1 MEPGGERELRR
12 RHLPEL
18 RHQAAEYYRS
28 NEVPQ
33 RLEEALNATF
43 YLRPPDLYGHLADAP
58 TATTV
63 VQTSATHHKNED
75 KGSLANYFSK
85 FSKPPVIC
93 KLIGRKVL
101 DGVGRPTLEVE
112 IFCTVKNHEKSICST
127 VVSSHSEILENAS
140 PEAIDADENERNDSI
155 NRALEWV
162 NGSLNEMLRDLQPAD
177 QCKADELLGEYFA
190 KKVEEEKERK
200 AIEKEEQ
207 EAAISAPAYV
217 PALSAVTP
225 SGKKKGVKL
234 GKKSSVAEK
243 PISPAEPIEPVLCGS
258 IAIAGLSLAV
268 AKTGA
273 TINNTPL
280 YLHLALMK
288 HDLDLPKELTM
299 PLPMVTLLSCGKSS
313 SGKLKLM
320 KEVMLIPPAELTVK
334 QGIER
339 LLEIQKQMMRLLD
352 PSSPQLTDS
361 KKGSARSAVKK
372 APPSVLK
379 RISHLGCL
387 ITGCDSLEQPL
398 ILLQTACRNL
408 GLELGIDVH
417 LAINCAAHEL
427 MDYTKGKY
435 EILTGTLK
443 SPDEMV
449 DMYVDLINKYPS
461 IIALIDPL
469 RKEDGQQWSNI
480 CNAVGSR
487 CYLIA
492 EDAAKSI
499 SKLVEDQNINVPKC
513 SGLIIKY
520 TNQTKIS
527 DLTELTRLLD
537 GQRHIAILGSPA
549 GESSDDSLVDLA
561 VGLGARFIKLGGLSR
576 GERVTKYNRLLAIEE
591 ELAKNGTLRSGEN
604 HEFVDF
610 AEEALTVEE
619 LLDALPT
626 IEQDP
631 WPSEHSQPLLA
642 QDQNPVSLHG
652 STLHL
657 NEATNLDPSILP

>member
-1 MEPGGERELRR
+1 MEPGGARELRR
-12 RHLPEL
+12 RLPEL

-43 YLRPPDLYGHLADAP
+43 YRRPADLYGH
-58 TATTV
+58 
-63 VQTSATHHKNED
+63 
-75 KGSLANYFSK
+75 LANYFSK

-101 DGVGRPTLEVE
+101 DGVGRLTLEVE
-112 IFCTVKNHEKSICST
+112 IFCTVKNHEKSICSI

-140 PEAIDADENERNDSI
+140 PEAIDADEKERNDSI

-177 QCKADELLGEYFA
+177 QCKVDELLGEYFA

-200 AIEKEEQ
+200 EIEREEQ
-207 EAAISAPAYV
+207 EAAISAPACV

-234 GKKSSVAEK
+234 GKKCSVAEK
-243 PISPAEPIEPVLCGS
+243 PIPPAEPIEPVLCGS
-258 IAIAGLSLAV
+258 IAIGGLSLAV

-288 HDLDLPKELTM
+288 HDQDLPKELTV

-320 KEVMLIPPAELTVK
+320 KEVMLIPPTELTVK
-334 QGIER
+334 QGTER

-352 PSSPQLTDS
+352 PVV
-361 KKGSARSAVKK
+361 KG
-372 APPSVLK
+372 PSVLK

-398 ILLQTACRNL
+398 ILMQTACRNL

-449 DMYVDLINKYPS
+449 DLYVDLINKYPS
-461 IIALIDPL
+461 IIALVDPL

-527 DLTELTRLLD
+527 DLMELTRLLD
-537 GQRHIAILGSPA
+537 GQKHIAILGSPA

-576 GERVTKYNRLLAIEE
+576 GERVTKYNRLLTIEE
-591 ELAKNGTLRSGEN
+591 ELAKNRTLRSGEN

-610 AEEALTVEE
+610 AEEAQTAEE
-619 LLDALPT
+619 LLDALPPL
-626 IEQDP
+626 EQDS
-631 WPSEHSQPLLA
+631 WPSQHSQPPLA

-652 STLHL
+652 GTLHL
-657 NEATNLDPSILP
+657 NKATKMDASIFP

>member
-1 MEPGGERELRR
+1 MEPGGERERR
-12 RHLPEL
+12 RRDLPEL

-43 YLRPPDLYGHLADAP
+43 YLRPADLYGHLA
-58 TATTV
+58 
-63 VQTSATHHKNED
+63 
-75 KGSLANYFSK
+75 NYFST

-112 IFCTVKNHEKSICST
+112 IFCTVKNHEKSICSI

-140 PEAIDADENERNDSI
+140 PEAIDADEKERNDSI
-155 NRALEWV
+155 NRALEWI

-177 QCKADELLGEYFA
+177 QCKVDELLGEYFA

-207 EAAISAPAYV
+207 EAVISVPAYI
-217 PALSAVTP
+217 PAVSAVTP

-258 IAIAGLSLAV
+258 IAIGGLSLAV

-288 HDLDLPKELTM
+288 HDQLSQFQDLPKELTV

-320 KEVMLIPPAELTVK
+320 KEVMLIPPTELTVK

-352 PSSPQLTDS
+352 PVG
-361 KKGSARSAVKK
+361 KG
-372 APPSVLK
+372 
-379 RISHLGCL
+379 
-387 ITGCDSLEQPL
+387 
-398 ILLQTACRNL
+398 
-408 GLELGIDVH
+408 
-417 LAINCAAHEL
+417 
-427 MDYTKGKY
+427 TKGKY
-435 EILTGTLK
+435 EVLTGTLK

-480 CNAVGSR
+480 CNTVGSR

-610 AEEALTVEE
+610 AEEAQTAEE
-619 LLDALPT
+619 LLDALPPT
-626 IEQDP
+626 EQDP
-631 WPSEHSQPLLA
+631 WPSQNSQPLLA
-642 QDQNPVSLHG
+642 QVQNPDSLHG
-652 STLHL
+652 SSLHL
-657 NEATNLDPSILP
+657 NEATKMDPSIFP

>member
-372 APPSVLK
+372 AP
-379 RISHLGCL
+379 
-387 ITGCDSLEQPL
+387 
-398 ILLQTACRNL
+398 
-408 GLELGIDVH
+408 
-417 LAINCAAHEL
+417 
-427 MDYTKGKY
+427 TKGKY

>member
-352 PSSPQLTDS
+352 PVSKGSSPQLTDS

-427 MDYTKGKY
+427 MDY
-435 EILTGTLK
+435 
-443 SPDEMV
+443 
-449 DMYVDLINKYPS
+449 
-461 IIALIDPL
+461 
-469 RKEDGQQWSNI
+469 DGQQWSNI

>member
-1 MEPGGERELRR
+1 MEPGGERELLPR

-43 YLRPPDLYGHLADAP
+43 YLRPPDLYGHLA
-58 TATTV
+58 
-63 VQTSATHHKNED
+63 
-75 KGSLANYFSK
+75 NYFSK

-101 DGVGRPTLEVE
+101 DGIGRPTLEVE
-112 IFCTVKNHEKSICST
+112 IFCTVKNHEKSICSI
-127 VVSSHSEILENAS
+127 VVSSHSEILDNAS
-140 PEAIDADENERNDSI
+140 PEAIDADEKERNDSI

-225 SGKKKGVKL
+225 SGKKKGGKL

-243 PISPAEPIEPVLCGS
+243 PISPAEPIEPLLCGS
-258 IAIAGLSLAV
+258 IAIGGLSLAV

-273 TINNTPL
+273 TINNIPL
-280 YLHLALMK
+280 YLRLALMK
-288 HDLDLPKELTM
+288 HDQDLPKELTM
-299 PLPMVTLLSCGKSS
+299 PLPMVSLLSCGKSS

-320 KEVMLIPPAELTVK
+320 KEVMLVPPAELTVK

-339 LLEIQKQMMRLLD
+339 LLEIQKQMVRLLD
-352 PSSPQLTDS
+352 PVS
-361 KKGSARSAVKK
+361 KG
-372 APPSVLK
+372 PSVLK

-408 GLELGIDVH
+408 GLELGIDVQ

-427 MDYTKGKY
+427 MDY
-435 EILTGTLK
+435 
-443 SPDEMV
+443 
-449 DMYVDLINKYPS
+449 
-461 IIALIDPL
+461 
-469 RKEDGQQWSNI
+469 DGQQWSNI

-527 DLTELTRLLD
+527 DLTELTRLLE

-604 HEFVDF
+604 HGFVDF

-619 LLDALPT
+619 LLNACPT
-626 IEQDP
+626 TEQDP

-642 QDQNPVSLHG
+642 QDQNPLSLHG

-657 NEATNLDPSILP
+657 NEATNLDPSIFP

>member
-1 MEPGGERELRR
+1 MEPGGERELRRR

-43 YLRPPDLYGHLADAP
+43 YLRPPDLYGHLA
-58 TATTV
+58 
-63 VQTSATHHKNED
+63 
-75 KGSLANYFSK
+75 NYFSK

-101 DGVGRPTLEVE
+101 DGTGRPTLEVE
-112 IFCTVKNHEKSICST
+112 IFCTVKNHEKSICSI
-127 VVSSHSEILENAS
+127 VVSSHSEILDSAS
-140 PEAIDADENERNDSI
+140 PEAIDADENERNDTV

-258 IAIAGLSLAV
+258 IAIGGLSLAV

-288 HDLDLPKELTM
+288 HDQDLPKELTM

-352 PSSPQLTDS
+352 PVS
-361 KKGSARSAVKK
+361 KG
-372 APPSVLK
+372 PSVLK

-408 GLELGIDVH
+408 GLELGTDVH

-427 MDYTKGKY
+427 MDY
-435 EILTGTLK
+435 
-443 SPDEMV
+443 
-449 DMYVDLINKYPS
+449 
-461 IIALIDPL
+461 
-469 RKEDGQQWSNI
+469 DGQQWSNI

-499 SKLVEDQNINVPKC
+499 SKLVEDQNINIPKC

-527 DLTELTRLLD
+527 DLTELTRLLE

-610 AEEALTVEE
+610 AEEVLTVEE

-626 IEQDP
+626 TEQDP
-631 WPSEHSQPLLA
+631 WSSEHSQPLLA
-642 QDQNPVSLHG
+642 HDQNPVSLHG

-657 NEATNLDPSILP
+657 NEATNLDPSIFP

>member
-1 MEPGGERELRR
+1 MEPGREGELQR

-18 RHQAAEYYRS
+18 RRQAAEYYRS

-43 YLRPPDLYGHLADAP
+43 YLRPADLYGHLA
-58 TATTV
+58 
-63 VQTSATHHKNED
+63 
-75 KGSLANYFSK
+75 NYFST

-93 KLIGRKVL
+93 RLIGRKVL
-101 DGVGRPTLEVE
+101 DGVGQPTLEVE
-112 IFCTVKNHEKSICST
+112 IFCTVKNYEKSICSI

-140 PEAIDADENERNDSI
+140 PEAIDADEKERNDSI

-177 QCKADELLGEYFA
+177 QCKVDELLGEYFA
-190 KKVEEEKERK
+190 RKVEEEKERK

-207 EAAISAPAYV
+207 EAAISAPACV

-243 PISPAEPIEPVLCGS
+243 PIPPMEPIEPVLCGS
-258 IAIAGLSLAV
+258 IAIGGLSLAV

-288 HDLDLPKELTM
+288 HNQDLPKELTV

-320 KEVMLIPPAELTVK
+320 KEVMLIPPTELTVK
-334 QGIER
+334 QV
-339 LLEIQKQMMRLLD
+339 LSVIQIWDHLTKVFQDTD
-352 PSSPQLTDS
+352 PR
-361 KKGSARSAVKK
+361 KVKTK
-372 APPSVLK
+372 IILK

-398 ILLQTACRNL
+398 SLMQTACKNL
-408 GLELGIDVH
+408 GLELGIHVH

-461 IIALIDPL
+461 IIALVDPL
-469 RKEDGQQWSNI
+469 RKEDDQQWSNI

-492 EDAAKSI
+492 EDASKSI
-499 SKLVEDQNINVPKC
+499 SKLMEDQNINVPKC

-591 ELAKNGTLRSGEN
+591 ELAKNGTLRMS
-604 HEFVDF
+604 FF
-610 AEEALTVEE
+610 LTCFQ
-619 LLDALPT
+619 LAMNKRT
-626 IEQDP
+626 KIAGGMIETAPQ
-631 WPSEHSQPLLA
+631 EGKGMKRL
-642 QDQNPVSLHG
+642 
-652 STLHL
+652 
-657 NEATNLDPSILP
+657 

>member
-1 MEPGGERELRR
+1 MEPGREGELQR

-18 RHQAAEYYRS
+18 RRQAAEYYRS

-43 YLRPPDLYGHLADAP
+43 YLRPADLYGHLA
-58 TATTV
+58 
-63 VQTSATHHKNED
+63 
-75 KGSLANYFSK
+75 NYFST

-93 KLIGRKVL
+93 RLIGRKVL
-101 DGVGRPTLEVE
+101 DGVGQPTLEVE
-112 IFCTVKNHEKSICST
+112 IFCTVKNYEKSICSI

-140 PEAIDADENERNDSI
+140 PEAIDADEKERNDSI

-177 QCKADELLGEYFA
+177 QCKVDELLGEYFA
-190 KKVEEEKERK
+190 RKVEEEKERK

-207 EAAISAPAYV
+207 EAAISAPACV

-243 PISPAEPIEPVLCGS
+243 PIPPMEPIEPVLCGS
-258 IAIAGLSLAV
+258 IAIGGLSLAV

-288 HDLDLPKELTM
+288 HNQELTV

-320 KEVMLIPPAELTVK
+320 KEVMLIPPTELTVK
-334 QGIER
+334 QVL

-352 PSSPQLTDS
+352 PVG
-361 KKGSARSAVKK
+361 KG
-372 APPSVLK
+372 

-398 ILLQTACRNL
+398 SLMQTACKNL
-408 GLELGIDVH
+408 GLELGIHVH

-461 IIALIDPL
+461 IIALVDPL
-469 RKEDGQQWSNI
+469 RKEDDQQWSNI

-492 EDAAKSI
+492 EDASKSI
-499 SKLVEDQNINVPKC
+499 SKLMEDQNINVPKC

-591 ELAKNGTLRSGEN
+591 ELAKNGTLRMS
-604 HEFVDF
+604 FF
-610 AEEALTVEE
+610 LTCFQ
-619 LLDALPT
+619 LAMNKRT
-626 IEQDP
+626 KIAGGMIETAPQ
-631 WPSEHSQPLLA
+631 EGKGMKRL
-642 QDQNPVSLHG
+642 
-652 STLHL
+652 
-657 NEATNLDPSILP
+657 

>member
-1 MEPGGERELRR
+1 MEPGGERELLPR

-43 YLRPPDLYGHLADAP
+43 YLRPPDLYGHLA
-58 TATTV
+58 
-63 VQTSATHHKNED
+63 
-75 KGSLANYFSK
+75 NYFSK

-101 DGVGRPTLEVE
+101 DGIGRPTLEVE
-112 IFCTVKNHEKSICST
+112 IFCTVKNHEKSICSI
-127 VVSSHSEILENAS
+127 VVSSHSEILDNAS
-140 PEAIDADENERNDSI
+140 PEAIDADEKERNDSI

-225 SGKKKGVKL
+225 SGKKKGGKL

-243 PISPAEPIEPVLCGS
+243 PISPAEPIEPLLCGS
-258 IAIAGLSLAV
+258 IAIGGLSLAV

-273 TINNTPL
+273 TINNIPL
-280 YLHLALMK
+280 YLRLALMK
-288 HDLDLPKELTM
+288 HDQDLPKELTM
-299 PLPMVTLLSCGKSS
+299 PLPMVSLLSCGKSS

-320 KEVMLIPPAELTVK
+320 KEVMLVPPAELTVK

-339 LLEIQKQMMRLLD
+339 LLEIQKQMVRLLD
-352 PSSPQLTDS
+352 PVS
-361 KKGSARSAVKK
+361 KG
-372 APPSVLK
+372 PSVLK

-408 GLELGIDVH
+408 GLELGIDVQ

-443 SPDEMV
+443 SPDEMIN
-449 DMYVDLINKYPS
+449 MYVDLINKYPS

-527 DLTELTRLLD
+527 DLTELTRLLE

-604 HEFVDF
+604 HGFVDF

-619 LLDALPT
+619 LLNACPT
-626 IEQDP
+626 TEQDP

-642 QDQNPVSLHG
+642 QDQNPLSLHG

-657 NEATNLDPSILP
+657 NEATNLDPSIFP

>member
-12 RHLPEL
+12 HLLEL

-43 YLRPPDLYGHLADAP
+43 YLRPADLYGH
-58 TATTV
+58 
-63 VQTSATHHKNED
+63 
-75 KGSLANYFSK
+75 LANYFSK

-112 IFCTVKNHEKSICST
+112 IFCTVKNHEKSICSI

-140 PEAIDADENERNDSI
+140 PEAIDADEKERNDSI

-177 QCKADELLGEYFA
+177 QCKVDELLGEYFA

-200 AIEKEEQ
+200 EIEREEQ
-207 EAAISAPAYV
+207 EAAISAPACV

-234 GKKSSVAEK
+234 GKKCSVAEK
-243 PISPAEPIEPVLCGS
+243 PIPPAEPIEPVLCGS
-258 IAIAGLSLAV
+258 IAIGGLSLAV

-288 HDLDLPKELTM
+288 RDQDLPKELTV

-320 KEVMLIPPAELTVK
+320 KEVMLIPPTELTVK
-334 QGIER
+334 QGTER

-352 PSSPQLTDS
+352 PVA
-361 KKGSARSAVKK
+361 KG
-372 APPSVLK
+372 PSVLK

-398 ILLQTACRNL
+398 ILMQTACRNL

-427 MDYTKGKY
+427 LDYTKGKY

-461 IIALIDPL
+461 IIALVDPL

-537 GQRHIAILGSPA
+537 GQKHIAILGSPA

-610 AEEALTVEE
+610 AEEAETAEE
-619 LLDALPT
+619 LLDALPP
-626 IEQDP
+626 IEQDS
-631 WPSEHSQPLLA
+631 WPSQHSQPLLA
-642 QDQNPVSLHG
+642 QDQNPVSLCG

-657 NEATNLDPSILP
+657 NEATKMDPSIFP

>member
-352 PSSPQLTDS
+352 PVSKGSSPQLTDS

-372 APPSVLK
+372 AP
-379 RISHLGCL
+379 
-387 ITGCDSLEQPL
+387 
-398 ILLQTACRNL
+398 
-408 GLELGIDVH
+408 
-417 LAINCAAHEL
+417 
-427 MDYTKGKY
+427 TKGKY

>member
-1 MEPGGERELRR
+1 MEPGGEGGRR
-12 RHLPEL
+12 QQRCLPDL

-43 YLRPPDLYGHLADAP
+43 YLRPADLYGHLVL
-58 TATTV
+58 T
-63 VQTSATHHKNED
+63 E
-75 KGSLANYFSK
+75 GEANYFSK

-93 KLIGRKVL
+93 KLIGRKVF
-101 DGVGRPTLEVE
+101 DGAGRPTLEVE
-112 IFCTVKNHEKSICST
+112 IFCTVKNHEKSICSIM
-127 VVSSHSEILENAS
+127 VSSHSEILENAS
-140 PEAIDADENERNDSI
+140 PEAIDADEKEINDSI

-162 NGSLNEMLRDLQPAD
+162 NGSLNEMLRDLKPTD
-177 QCKADELLGEYFA
+177 QCKVDELLGEYFA
-190 KKVEEEKERK
+190 KKVEEEKERME
-200 AIEKEEQ
+200 IEREEQ
-207 EAAISAPAYV
+207 KEAISALPCV
-217 PALSAVTP
+217 PAVSTVTP
-225 SGKKKGVKL
+225 TGKKKGPKL
-234 GKKSSVAEK
+234 GKKTSVAEK
-243 PISPAEPIEPVLCGS
+243 PIPPAEPIEPVLCGS
-258 IAIAGLSLAV
+258 IAIGGLSLAV

-273 TINNTPL
+273 SINKTPL

-288 HDLDLPKELTM
+288 HQDLPKKFIV

-313 SGKLKLM
+313 SGKLNLM
-320 KEVMLIPPAELTVK
+320 KEVMLIPPTELTVK

-339 LLEIQKQMMRLLD
+339 LLDIQKQMVRLLD
-352 PSSPQLTDS
+352 PVGKGSSPQLIDN

-372 APPSVLK
+372 TPPPALK

-398 ILLQTACRNL
+398 ILMQTACKNL

-427 MDYTKGKY
+427 MDY
-435 EILTGTLK
+435 
-443 SPDEMV
+443 
-449 DMYVDLINKYPS
+449 
-461 IIALIDPL
+461 
-469 RKEDGQQWSNI
+469 DGQQWSSM
-480 CNAVGSR
+480 CDTLGSK

-492 EDAAKSI
+492 EDASKNI
-499 SKLVEDQNINVPKC
+499 SKLLEDQNINIPKC

-537 GQRHIAILGSPA
+537 GQRHIAILGTSA

-591 ELAKNGTLRSGEN
+591 ELAKNGILCSGEN

-610 AEEALTVEE
+610 AEEAQTVEE
-619 LLDALPT
+619 LFNAFPP
-626 IEQDP
+626 IEQGP
-631 WPSEHSQPLLA
+631 WPSQHSQSVLA
-642 QDQNPVSLHG
+642 QDQHSVSSH
-652 STLHL
+652 SSAPHL
-657 NEATNLDPSILP
+657 NEASKMDP

>member
-1 MEPGGERELRR
+1 MEPGGERERR
-12 RHLPEL
+12 RRDLPEL

-43 YLRPPDLYGHLADAP
+43 YLRPADLYGHLA
-58 TATTV
+58 
-63 VQTSATHHKNED
+63 
-75 KGSLANYFSK
+75 NYFST

-112 IFCTVKNHEKSICST
+112 IFCTVKNHEKSICSI

-140 PEAIDADENERNDSI
+140 PEAIDADEKERNDSI
-155 NRALEWV
+155 NRALEWI

-177 QCKADELLGEYFA
+177 QCKVDELLGEYFA

-207 EAAISAPAYV
+207 EAVISVPAYI
-217 PALSAVTP
+217 PAVSAVTP

-258 IAIAGLSLAV
+258 IAIGGLSLAV

-288 HDLDLPKELTM
+288 HDQLSQFQDLPKELTV

-320 KEVMLIPPAELTVK
+320 KEVMLIPPTELTVK

-352 PSSPQLTDS
+352 PVG
-361 KKGSARSAVKK
+361 KG
-372 APPSVLK
+372 PSVLK

-435 EILTGTLK
+435 EVLTGTLK

-480 CNAVGSR
+480 CNTVGSR

-610 AEEALTVEE
+610 AEEAQTAEE
-619 LLDALPT
+619 LLDALPPT
-626 IEQDP
+626 EQDP
-631 WPSEHSQPLLA
+631 WPSQNSQPLLA
-642 QDQNPVSLHG
+642 QVQNPDSLHG
-652 STLHL
+652 SSLHL
-657 NEATNLDPSILP
+657 NEATKMDPSIFP

>member
-352 PSSPQLTDS
+352 PVS
-361 KKGSARSAVKK
+361 KG
-372 APPSVLK
+372 
-379 RISHLGCL
+379 
-387 ITGCDSLEQPL
+387 
-398 ILLQTACRNL
+398 
-408 GLELGIDVH
+408 
-417 LAINCAAHEL
+417 
-427 MDYTKGKY
+427 
-435 EILTGTLK
+435 
-443 SPDEMV
+443 
-449 DMYVDLINKYPS
+449 
-461 IIALIDPL
+461 
-469 RKEDGQQWSNI
+469 DGQQWSNI

>member
-1 MEPGGERELRR
+1 MEPGGERERR
-12 RHLPEL
+12 RRDLPEL

-43 YLRPPDLYGHLADAP
+43 YLRPADLYGHLA
-58 TATTV
+58 
-63 VQTSATHHKNED
+63 
-75 KGSLANYFSK
+75 NYFST

-112 IFCTVKNHEKSICST
+112 IFCTVKNHEKSICSI

-140 PEAIDADENERNDSI
+140 PEAIDADEKERNDSI
-155 NRALEWV
+155 NRALEWI

-177 QCKADELLGEYFA
+177 QCKVDELLGEYFA

-217 PALSAVTP
+217 PAVSAVTP

-258 IAIAGLSLAV
+258 IAIGGLSLAV

-288 HDLDLPKELTM
+288 HDQLSQFQDLPKELTV
-299 PLPMVTLLSCGKSS
+299 PPPMVTLLSCGKSS

-320 KEVMLIPPAELTVK
+320 KEVMLIPPTELTVK

-352 PSSPQLTDS
+352 PVG
-361 KKGSARSAVKK
+361 KG
-372 APPSVLK
+372 PSVLK

-435 EILTGTLK
+435 EVLTGTLK

-480 CNAVGSR
+480 CNTVGSR

-561 VGLGARFIKLGGLSR
+561 VGLSARFIKLGGLSR

-610 AEEALTVEE
+610 AEEAQTAEE
-619 LLDALPT
+619 LLDALPPT
-626 IEQDP
+626 EQDP
-631 WPSEHSQPLLA
+631 WPSQHSQPLLA

-657 NEATNLDPSILP
+657 NEATKMDPSIFP

>member
-1 MEPGGERELRR
+1 MEPGREGELQR

-18 RHQAAEYYRS
+18 RRQAAEYYRS

-43 YLRPPDLYGHLADAP
+43 YLRPADLYGHLA
-58 TATTV
+58 
-63 VQTSATHHKNED
+63 
-75 KGSLANYFSK
+75 NYFST

-93 KLIGRKVL
+93 RLIGRKVL
-101 DGVGRPTLEVE
+101 DGVGQPTLEVE
-112 IFCTVKNHEKSICST
+112 IFCTVKNYEKSICSI

-140 PEAIDADENERNDSI
+140 PEAIDADEKERNDSI

-162 NGSLNEMLRDLQPAD
+162 NGSLNEMLRDLQPV
-177 QCKADELLGEYFA
+177 LHIYFTDFYCN
-190 KKVEEEKERK
+190 K
-200 AIEKEEQ
+200 IN
-207 EAAISAPAYV
+207 SW
-217 PALSAVTP
+217 
-225 SGKKKGVKL
+225 
-234 GKKSSVAEK
+234 KKSSVAEK
-243 PISPAEPIEPVLCGS
+243 PIPPMEPIEPVLCGS
-258 IAIAGLSLAV
+258 IAIGGLSLAV

-288 HDLDLPKELTM
+288 HNQDLPKELTV

-320 KEVMLIPPAELTVK
+320 KEVMLIPPTELTVK
-334 QGIER
+334 QV
-339 LLEIQKQMMRLLD
+339 LSVIQIWDHLTKVFQDTD
-352 PSSPQLTDS
+352 PR
-361 KKGSARSAVKK
+361 KVKTK
-372 APPSVLK
+372 IILK

-398 ILLQTACRNL
+398 SLMQTACKNL
-408 GLELGIDVH
+408 GLELGIHVH

-461 IIALIDPL
+461 IIALVDPL
-469 RKEDGQQWSNI
+469 RKEDDQQWSNI

-492 EDAAKSI
+492 EDASKSI
-499 SKLVEDQNINVPKC
+499 SKLMEDQNINVPKC

-591 ELAKNGTLRSGEN
+591 ELAKNGTLRMTFLIFSSEGEAAK
-604 HEFVDF
+604 E
-610 AEEALTVEE
+610 T
-619 LLDALPT
+619 
-626 IEQDP
+626 
-631 WPSEHSQPLLA
+631 QP
-642 QDQNPVSLHG
+642 
-652 STLHL
+652 
-657 NEATNLDPSILP
+657 I

>member
-12 RHLPEL
+12 NLLEL

-43 YLRPPDLYGHLADAP
+43 YLRPADLYGH
-58 TATTV
+58 
-63 VQTSATHHKNED
+63 
-75 KGSLANYFSK
+75 LANYFSK

-112 IFCTVKNHEKSICST
+112 IFCTVKNHEKSICSI

-140 PEAIDADENERNDSI
+140 PEAIDADEKERNDSI

-177 QCKADELLGEYFA
+177 QCKVDELLGEYFA

-200 AIEKEEQ
+200 EIEREEQ
-207 EAAISAPAYV
+207 EAAISAPACV

-225 SGKKKGVKL
+225 SAKKKGVKL
-234 GKKSSVAEK
+234 GKKCSVAEK
-243 PISPAEPIEPVLCGS
+243 PIPPAEPIEPVLCGS
-258 IAIAGLSLAV
+258 IAIGGLSLAV

-288 HDLDLPKELTM
+288 HDQDLPKELTV

-320 KEVMLIPPAELTVK
+320 KEVMLIPPTELTVK
-334 QGIER
+334 QGTER

-352 PSSPQLTDS
+352 PVA
-361 KKGSARSAVKK
+361 KG
-372 APPSVLK
+372 PSVLK

-398 ILLQTACRNL
+398 ILMQTACRNL

-461 IIALIDPL
+461 IIALVDPL

-537 GQRHIAILGSPA
+537 GQKHIAILGSPA

-610 AEEALTVEE
+610 AEEAQTAEE
-619 LLDALPT
+619 LLDALPP
-626 IEQDP
+626 IEQDS
-631 WPSEHSQPLLA
+631 WPSQHSQPLLA
-642 QDQNPVSLHG
+642 QDQNPVSLRG

-657 NEATNLDPSILP
+657 NEATKMDPSIFP

>member
-1 MEPGGERELRR
+1 MEPGGERERR
-12 RHLPEL
+12 RRDLPEL

-43 YLRPPDLYGHLADAP
+43 YLRPADLYGHLA
-58 TATTV
+58 
-63 VQTSATHHKNED
+63 
-75 KGSLANYFSK
+75 NYFST

-112 IFCTVKNHEKSICST
+112 IFCTVKNHEKSICSI

-140 PEAIDADENERNDSI
+140 PEAIDADEKERNDSI
-155 NRALEWV
+155 NRALEWI

-177 QCKADELLGEYFA
+177 QCKVDELLGEYFA

-207 EAAISAPAYV
+207 EAVISAPAYI
-217 PALSAVTP
+217 PAVSAVTP

-258 IAIAGLSLAV
+258 IAIGGLSLAV

-288 HDLDLPKELTM
+288 HDQLSQFQDLPKELTV

-320 KEVMLIPPAELTVK
+320 KEVMLIPPTELTVK

-352 PSSPQLTDS
+352 PVG
-361 KKGSARSAVKK
+361 KG
-372 APPSVLK
+372 
-379 RISHLGCL
+379 
-387 ITGCDSLEQPL
+387 
-398 ILLQTACRNL
+398 
-408 GLELGIDVH
+408 
-417 LAINCAAHEL
+417 
-427 MDYTKGKY
+427 
-435 EILTGTLK
+435 
-443 SPDEMV
+443 
-449 DMYVDLINKYPS
+449 
-461 IIALIDPL
+461 
-469 RKEDGQQWSNI
+469 DGQQWSNI
-480 CNAVGSR
+480 CNTVGSR

-610 AEEALTVEE
+610 AEEAQTAEE
-619 LLDALPT
+619 LLDALPPT
-626 IEQDP
+626 EQDP
-631 WPSEHSQPLLA
+631 WPSQNSQPLLA
-642 QDQNPVSLHG
+642 QVQNPDSLHG
-652 STLHL
+652 SSLHL
-657 NEATNLDPSILP
+657 NEATKMDPSIFP

>member
-43 YLRPPDLYGHLADAP
+43 YLRPPDLYGH
-58 TATTV
+58 
-63 VQTSATHHKNED
+63 
-75 KGSLANYFSK
+75 LANYFSK

-352 PSSPQLTDS
+352 PVS
-361 KKGSARSAVKK
+361 KG
-372 APPSVLK
+372 PSVLK

>member
-1 MEPGGERELRR
+1 MEPGGERERR
-12 RHLPEL
+12 RRDLPEL

-43 YLRPPDLYGHLADAP
+43 YLRPADLYGHLA
-58 TATTV
+58 
-63 VQTSATHHKNED
+63 
-75 KGSLANYFSK
+75 NYFST

-112 IFCTVKNHEKSICST
+112 IFCTVKNHEKSICSI

-140 PEAIDADENERNDSI
+140 PEAIDADEKERNDSI
-155 NRALEWV
+155 NRALEWI

-177 QCKADELLGEYFA
+177 QCKVDELLGEYFA

-207 EAAISAPAYV
+207 EAVISAPAYI
-217 PALSAVTP
+217 PAVSAVTP

-258 IAIAGLSLAV
+258 IAIGGLSLAV

-288 HDLDLPKELTM
+288 HDQLSQFQDLPKELTV

-320 KEVMLIPPAELTVK
+320 KEVMLIPPTELTVK

-352 PSSPQLTDS
+352 PVG
-361 KKGSARSAVKK
+361 KG
-372 APPSVLK
+372 
-379 RISHLGCL
+379 
-387 ITGCDSLEQPL
+387 
-398 ILLQTACRNL
+398 
-408 GLELGIDVH
+408 
-417 LAINCAAHEL
+417 
-427 MDYTKGKY
+427 TKGKY
-435 EILTGTLK
+435 EVLTGTLK

-480 CNAVGSR
+480 CNTVGSR

-610 AEEALTVEE
+610 AEEAQTAEE
-619 LLDALPT
+619 LLDALPPT
-626 IEQDP
+626 EQDP
-631 WPSEHSQPLLA
+631 WPSQNSQPLLA
-642 QDQNPVSLHG
+642 QVQNPDSLHG
-652 STLHL
+652 SSLHL
-657 NEATNLDPSILP
+657 NEATKMDPSIFP

>member
-1 MEPGGERELRR
+1 MEPGGERERWRR
-12 RHLPEL
+12 DLPEL

-28 NEVPQ
+28 NGVPQ

-43 YLRPPDLYGHLADAP
+43 YLRPADLYGHLA
-58 TATTV
+58 
-63 VQTSATHHKNED
+63 
-75 KGSLANYFSK
+75 NYFST

-101 DGVGRPTLEVE
+101 DGVGRPTLELE
-112 IFCTVKNHEKSICST
+112 IFCTVKNHEKSICSI

-140 PEAIDADENERNDSI
+140 PEAIDADEKERNDSI
-155 NRALEWV
+155 NRALEWI

-177 QCKADELLGEYFA
+177 QCKVDELLGEYFA

-207 EAAISAPAYV
+207 EAVISAPAYI
-217 PALSAVTP
+217 PAVSAVTP

-258 IAIAGLSLAV
+258 IAIGGLSLAV

-288 HDLDLPKELTM
+288 HDQLSQFQDLPKELTV

-320 KEVMLIPPAELTVK
+320 KEVMLIPPTELTVK

-352 PSSPQLTDS
+352 PVG
-361 KKGSARSAVKK
+361 KG
-372 APPSVLK
+372 PSVSK

-427 MDYTKGKY
+427 MDY
-435 EILTGTLK
+435 
-443 SPDEMV
+443 
-449 DMYVDLINKYPS
+449 
-461 IIALIDPL
+461 
-469 RKEDGQQWSNI
+469 DGQQWSNI
-480 CNAVGSR
+480 CNTVGSR

-610 AEEALTVEE
+610 AEEAQTAEE
-619 LLDALPT
+619 LPDALPPT
-626 IEQDP
+626 EQDP
-631 WPSEHSQPLLA
+631 WPSQHSQPLLA
-642 QDQNPVSLHG
+642 QVQNPDSLHG

-657 NEATNLDPSILP
+657 NEATKMDPSIFP

>member
-1 MEPGGERELRR
+1 M
-12 RHLPEL
+12 
-18 RHQAAEYYRS
+18 RS
-28 NEVPQ
+28 
-33 RLEEALNATF
+33 
-43 YLRPPDLYGHLADAP
+43 
-58 TATTV
+58 
-63 VQTSATHHKNED
+63 
-75 KGSLANYFSK
+75 
-85 FSKPPVIC
+85 
-93 KLIGRKVL
+93 
-101 DGVGRPTLEVE
+101 
-112 IFCTVKNHEKSICST
+112 
-127 VVSSHSEILENAS
+127 AS
-140 PEAIDADENERNDSI
+140 PEAIDADENERNDSV

-258 IAIAGLSLAV
+258 IAIGGLSLAV

-288 HDLDLPKELTM
+288 HDQDLPKELTM

-352 PSSPQLTDS
+352 PVS
-361 KKGSARSAVKK
+361 KG
-372 APPSVLK
+372 PSVLK

-408 GLELGIDVH
+408 GLELGTDVH

-527 DLTELTRLLD
+527 DLTELTRLLK

-610 AEEALTVEE
+610 AEEVLTVEE

-626 IEQDP
+626 TEQDP

-657 NEATNLDPSILP
+657 NEATNLDPSIFP

>member
-1 MEPGGERELRR
+1 MEPGGEGGRR
-12 RHLPEL
+12 QQRCLPDL

-43 YLRPPDLYGHLADAP
+43 YLRPADLYGHLVL
-58 TATTV
+58 T
-63 VQTSATHHKNED
+63 E
-75 KGSLANYFSK
+75 GEANYFSK

-93 KLIGRKVL
+93 KLIGRKVF
-101 DGVGRPTLEVE
+101 DGAGRPTLEVE
-112 IFCTVKNHEKSICST
+112 IFCTVKNHEKSICSIM
-127 VVSSHSEILENAS
+127 VSSHSEILENAS
-140 PEAIDADENERNDSI
+140 PEAIDADEKEINDSI

-162 NGSLNEMLRDLQPAD
+162 NGSLNEMLRDLKPTD
-177 QCKADELLGEYFA
+177 QCKVDELLGEYFA
-190 KKVEEEKERK
+190 KKVEEEKERME
-200 AIEKEEQ
+200 IEREEQ
-207 EAAISAPAYV
+207 KEAISALPCV
-217 PALSAVTP
+217 PAVSTVTP
-225 SGKKKGVKL
+225 TGKKKGPKL
-234 GKKSSVAEK
+234 GKKTSVAEK
-243 PISPAEPIEPVLCGS
+243 PIPPAEPIEPVLCGS
-258 IAIAGLSLAV
+258 IAIGGLSLAV

-273 TINNTPL
+273 SINKTPL

-288 HDLDLPKELTM
+288 HQDLPKKFIV

-313 SGKLKLM
+313 SGKLNLM
-320 KEVMLIPPAELTVK
+320 KEVMLIPPTELTVK

-339 LLEIQKQMMRLLD
+339 LLDIQKQMVRLLD
-352 PSSPQLTDS
+352 PVGKGSSPQLIDN

-372 APPSVLK
+372 TPPPALK

-398 ILLQTACRNL
+398 ILMQTACKNL

-435 EILTGTLK
+435 EILTGTYK

-461 IIALIDPL
+461 IIALVDPL
-469 RKEDGQQWSNI
+469 RKEDGQQWSSM
-480 CNAVGSR
+480 CDTLGSK

-492 EDAAKSI
+492 EDASKNI
-499 SKLVEDQNINVPKC
+499 SKLLEDQNINIPKC

-537 GQRHIAILGSPA
+537 GQRHIAILGTSA

-591 ELAKNGTLRSGEN
+591 ELAKNGILCSGEN

-610 AEEALTVEE
+610 AEEAQTVEE
-619 LLDALPT
+619 LFNAFPP
-626 IEQDP
+626 IEQGP
-631 WPSEHSQPLLA
+631 WPSQHSQSVLA
-642 QDQNPVSLHG
+642 QDQHSVSSH
-652 STLHL
+652 SSAPHL
-657 NEATNLDPSILP
+657 NEASKMDP

>member
-1 MEPGGERELRR
+1 LGERGGGRR
-12 RHLPEL
+12 RRDLPEL

-43 YLRPPDLYGHLADAP
+43 YLRPADLYGHLA
-58 TATTV
+58 
-63 VQTSATHHKNED
+63 
-75 KGSLANYFSK
+75 NYFST

-112 IFCTVKNHEKSICST
+112 IFCTVKNHEKSICSI

-140 PEAIDADENERNDSI
+140 PEAIDADEKERNDSI
-155 NRALEWV
+155 NRALEWI

-177 QCKADELLGEYFA
+177 QCKVDELLGEYFA

-217 PALSAVTP
+217 PAVSAVTP

-243 PISPAEPIEPVLCGS
+243 PISPAEPIELVLCGS
-258 IAIAGLSLAV
+258 IAIGGLSLAV

-288 HDLDLPKELTM
+288 HDQDLPKELTV
-299 PLPMVTLLSCGKSS
+299 PPPMVTLLSCGKSS

-320 KEVMLIPPAELTVK
+320 KEVMLIPPTELTVK

-352 PSSPQLTDS
+352 PVG
-361 KKGSARSAVKK
+361 KG
-372 APPSVLK
+372 PSVLK

-435 EILTGTLK
+435 EVLTGTLK

-480 CNAVGSR
+480 CNTVGSR

-591 ELAKNGTLRSGEN
+591 ELAKNGTLRMS
-604 HEFVDF
+604 FF
-610 AEEALTVEE
+610 LTCFQ
-619 LLDALPT
+619 LAMNKRT
-626 IEQDP
+626 KIAGGMIETAP
-631 WPSEHSQPLLA
+631 REGKGMKRL
-642 QDQNPVSLHG
+642 
-652 STLHL
+652 
-657 NEATNLDPSILP
+657 

>member
-1 MEPGGERELRR
+1 MEPGGERERR
-12 RHLPEL
+12 RRDLPEL

-43 YLRPPDLYGHLADAP
+43 YLRPADLYGHLA
-58 TATTV
+58 
-63 VQTSATHHKNED
+63 
-75 KGSLANYFSK
+75 NYFST

-112 IFCTVKNHEKSICST
+112 IFCTVKNHEKSICSI

-140 PEAIDADENERNDSI
+140 PEAIDADEKERNDSI
-155 NRALEWV
+155 NRALEWI

-177 QCKADELLGEYFA
+177 QCKVDELLGEYFA

-207 EAAISAPAYV
+207 EAVISAPAYI
-217 PALSAVTP
+217 PAVSAVTP

-258 IAIAGLSLAV
+258 IAIGGLSLAV

-288 HDLDLPKELTM
+288 HDQLSQFQDLPKELTV

-320 KEVMLIPPAELTVK
+320 KEVMLIPPTELTVK

-352 PSSPQLTDS
+352 PVG
-361 KKGSARSAVKK
+361 KG
-372 APPSVLK
+372 PSVLK

-435 EILTGTLK
+435 EVLTGTLK

-480 CNAVGSR
+480 CNTVGSR

-610 AEEALTVEE
+610 AEEAQTAEE
-619 LLDALPT
+619 LLDALPPT
-626 IEQDP
+626 EQDP
-631 WPSEHSQPLLA
+631 WPSQNSQPLLA
-642 QDQNPVSLHG
+642 QVQNPDSLHG
-652 STLHL
+652 SSLHL
-657 NEATNLDPSILP
+657 NEATKMDPSIFP